1 MYIIYNM
8 HIHAYICK
16 YMCIHYYNLL
26 YAICYTYAIYIYT
39 SYIDNTGCMTQ
50 QLFVVHNRIPAK
62 TGWCFAAER
71 SFPDEKNI

>member
-1 MYIIYNM
+1 MHTYANTCVYTIIIY
-8 HIHAYICK
+8 
-16 YMCIHYYNLL
+16 YML
-26 YAICYTYAIYIYT
+26 YAIHMLYIYT